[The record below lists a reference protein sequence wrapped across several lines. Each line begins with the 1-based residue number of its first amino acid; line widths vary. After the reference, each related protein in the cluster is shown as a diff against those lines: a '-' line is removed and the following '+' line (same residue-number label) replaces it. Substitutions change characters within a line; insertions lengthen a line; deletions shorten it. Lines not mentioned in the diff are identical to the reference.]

1 MPDTDDL
8 YEILQVHHAAEPEVV
23 EAAYRRLARKYH
35 PDVNK
40 SDQAEGMM
48 AALNRA
54 YEVLGD
60 PDKRAAYDRERGGR
74 GRDAAEGSAEQVKA
88 WGEYKLG
95 ADVSQMAYRERVN
108 QLFWAAH
115 YGDPDKVQEI
125 ISSGVD
131 VNERDYEKSTPLHI
145 AAAEGHLQTAQVLVI
160 SGASVDL
167 RDYNGYTP
175 LYLAGRADNLR
186 VVQMLAANGADV
198 KAKDKNG
205 FTPLHIAAFDGNTE
219 VAMELIRLGGDVNA
233 KARGYTPLDVALVAG
248 HDSTVSAL
256 VVEGAKVG
264 QQKRRG
270 RGGEDID
277 VAGLLMGGAMVLGTL
292 ASIFLSKR

>member
-1 MPDTDDL
+1 MPNTDDL

-60 PDKRAAYDRERGGR
+60 PARRAAYDGERGGQGR
-74 GRDAAEGSAEQVKA
+74 GTSEDTAGRVKA
-88 WGEYKLG
+88 WGESKLD
-95 ADVSQMAYRERVN
+95 ADVSQMPYRERVN

-115 YGDPDKVQEI
+115 YGDADKVQEI

-160 SGASVDL
+160 SGASVDI

-264 QQKRRG
+264 QRKGRR
-270 RGGEDID
+270 GEDID